1 MGEDMRAALIGL
13 LPRLRRF
20 GIALTGST
28 TDADELVQDACERA
42 IRRAGQLRDGT
53 RLDAWLYGIMRNRW
67 TDEIRWRRIRRH
79 DGIEAADATMGE
91 DGERNAEARM
101 TLEAVRRA
109 LATLPAEQRTVLVLV
124 CVDGLSYKDAADVL
138 GIAIGTVMSRLARGR
153 KELHGA
159 MTGRSPGDAANVFSL
174 PARSRPHSPP
184 APSRPHSP

>member
-1 MGEDMRAALIGL
+1 MREDMRAALVGL

-20 GIALTGST
+20 GIALTGSA
-28 TDADELVQDACERA
+28 TDADELVQDTCERA
-42 IRRAGQLRDGT
+42 IRRSDQLREGS

-67 TDEIRWRRIRRH
+67 TDEVRWRRIRRH
-79 DGIEAADATMGE
+79 DDIEAADAIVGE
-91 DGERNAEARM
+91 DGERMADVRM

-109 LATLPAEQRTVLVLV
+109 LATLPADQRTVLVLV

-159 MTGRSPGDAANVFSL
+159 LTGRDPGDAANVYSL
-174 PARSRPHSPP
+174 PARNRPHSL
-184 APSRPHSP
+184 

>member
-1 MGEDMRAALIGL
+1 MRTALVGL

-20 GIALTGST
+20 GIALTGSA

-42 IRRAGQLRDGT
+42 VRRVDQLRDGS
-53 RLDAWLYGIMRNRW
+53 RFDAWLYGIMRNRW

-79 DGIEAADATMGE
+79 EGIEAADATMGD
-91 DGERNAEARM
+91 DGERSAEARM

-124 CVDGLSYKDAADVL
+124 CVDGLSYKEAAEVL

-153 KELHGA
+153 KELQGA
-159 MTGRSPGDAANVFSL
+159 LTGRAPGDAANVYSL
-174 PARSRPHSPP
+174 PTRTPPH
-184 APSRPHSP
+184 RQ